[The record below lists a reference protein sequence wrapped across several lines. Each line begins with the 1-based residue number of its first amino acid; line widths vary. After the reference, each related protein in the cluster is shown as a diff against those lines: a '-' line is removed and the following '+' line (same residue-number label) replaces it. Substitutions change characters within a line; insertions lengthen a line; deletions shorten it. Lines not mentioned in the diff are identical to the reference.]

1 MKGIHDPF
9 LNMNC
14 SSSSSSRFYFTYITP
29 VAPGQSYVRKVAH
42 LHYFYI
48 KWSILSDFTI
58 KIPVSL
64 GIGELLYQEK
74 MFFSRLILSKK
85 SFGNFNC
92 TRKHLVFGCI
102 PLPKGSR
109 QL

>member
-1 MKGIHDPF
+1 MKGILDPV

-14 SSSSSSRFYFTYITP
+14 SSSSRFYFTYITP

-42 LHYFYI
+42 IHYFYI
-48 KWSILSDFTI
+48 KWSILSDLTI
-58 KIPVSL
+58 KIPVSP

-85 SFGNFNC
+85 KFW
-92 TRKHLVFGCI
+92 KL
-102 PLPKGSR
+102 
-109 QL
+109 